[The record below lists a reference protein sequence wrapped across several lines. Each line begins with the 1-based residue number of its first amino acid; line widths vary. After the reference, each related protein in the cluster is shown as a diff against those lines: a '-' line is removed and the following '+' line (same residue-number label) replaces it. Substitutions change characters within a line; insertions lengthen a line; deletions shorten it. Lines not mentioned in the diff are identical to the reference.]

1 MHTKSDKPVSSRQAL
16 NDGDRF
22 ERWLAQHGALIERI
36 CRLYGRTIEER
47 DDLRQDIHLA
57 IWRSLATYRGDA
69 SEVTWIY
76 RVALNVA
83 LSAERKRSP
92 EADDTDVDELPATAR
107 DDDSR
112 RQWLYARLRELTPA
126 DRSLAVLVLDGNSYA
141 DISEVLGIS
150 VSNVGVRINRLKGKL
165 KKVLGE
171 QA

>member
-22 ERWLAQHGALIERI
+22 EGWLAQHGALIERI